1 MSGFALKCLFNYI
14 YAYSTFQV
22 IGVISVFFICVSI
35 LSFCLKTHP
44 DMRVPVIRNVTLRWA
59 NTTIWTLDKHSTNPH
74 VAFIYIEYVCN
85 AWFTIE
91 ICVR

>member
-1 MSGFALKCLFNYI
+1 
-14 YAYSTFQV
+14 
-22 IGVISVFFICVSI
+22 
-35 LSFCLKTHP
+35 
-44 DMRVPVIRNVTLRWA
+44 MRVPVIRNVTLTWA

>member
-1 MSGFALKCLFNYI
+1 MAEYVE
-14 YAYSTFQV
+14 YSFYFQV

-44 DMRVPVIRNVTLRWA
+44 DMRVPVIKNVTVRWA